1 MGLAQPG
8 GARPDVMKPRATAPT
23 VLQAQHVTV
32 ARAPRASTA
41 PAPPDTE
48 ATAEAVSVS
57 SPPPPPQDPYQSG
70 CTTVLVRKEGGYIMK
85 LVKDEDCPGCDV
97 CQRRGQ

>member
-41 PAPPDTE
+41 PASPDTE